1 LTSHL
6 QSLSE
11 LLATLTK
18 SDGVMVL
25 GRDGVLRSLNKAR
38 NTVVDYVKLSK
49 DQVTEYTKL
58 YFPLASQKLYIDV

>member
-58 YFPLASQKLYIDV
+58 YFPPASQELYIDV

>member
-1 LTSHL
+1 
-6 QSLSE
+6 
-11 LLATLTK
+11 
-18 SDGVMVL
+18 VL